1 MKRCFFVSR
10 IGLED
15 SPERRISD
23 KLLEHIIKPVVSD
36 MGYSAP
42 ERADH
47 IAASGVITTQV
58 FTRLLEDDLVV
69 ADLTGSNPNVFYEL
83 AVRHMVRK
91 PFVQF
96 IQKGE
101 KIPFDIA
108 LNRTLHYDFDVATVD
123 RCRVEFR
130 KMIEWFDSDAKA
142 CDTALSLA
150 IDFRDLSR
158 SDNPL
163 EKSSNEIL
171 SMLQKIL
178 GAVGK
183 NNDIRSEKI
192 EEKEDFVPSLGS
204 GK

>member
-1 MKRCFFVSR
+1 MKRCFYISR
-10 IGLED
+10 IGAED
-15 SPERRISD
+15 SHERSVSD
-23 KLLEHIIKPVVSD
+23 KLLQFIIEPIVTKMGYLKPV
-36 MGYSAP
+36 
-42 ERADH
+42 RADH

-108 LNRTLHYDFDVATVD
+108 LNRTLHYDFDITTVN
-123 RCRVEFR
+123 RCKTDLK
-130 KMIEWFDSDAKA
+130 KMIQWFEVEPKA

-150 IDFRDLSR
+150 IDFRDLNK

-163 EKSSNEIL
+163 EKSTSEML
-171 SMLQKIL
+171 SMLQEIL
-178 GAVGK
+178 GAVR
-183 NNDIRSEKI
+183 NET
-192 EEKEDFVPSLGS
+192 EEFVKAKRKDGDPFSLGS
-204 GK
+204 GR